1 MDVGSRRQLRRKTA
15 WRHVL
20 AMTLLLAVVGG
31 AGERLR
37 EDGAGAA
44 ASAAAPRPS
53 RVSAERVHCQASWLV
68 AGPIEPNA
76 IVETLMAAPVC
87 MATLMVRKESG
98 PSAAARESVTP
109 RSMARVT
116 ARPGPPR
123 PP

>member
-37 EDGAGAA
+37 EDGVAPV
-44 ASAAAPRPS
+44 SAAAPRPS
-53 RVSAERVHCQASWLV
+53 RVSTEQVHCQAPWLV
-68 AGPIEPNA
+68 AGSIEPNA

-87 MATLMVRKESG
+87 MATLMVRKEWPLDG
-98 PSAAARESVTP
+98 GARAVTP
-109 RSMARVT
+109 RSMARIT